1 VNPLYEAHLAQA
13 SGLKLRAVSARGR
26 GGDGVDL
33 SAILLHEAE
42 RAEQRA
48 LLALGPVDRVTR
60 LRAAVERCGL
70 LVEARDVTTVLSER
84 WPEVLDLAD
93 ACGPGAAPLLARL
106 RPAVEELRLE
116 YRQVARDLPEH
127 FPSIPSHVEPDA
139 LPRLLAQARRHAARF
154 PGDWRARLALAQFED
169 QGGDHEAAW
178 AAVRAARAMA
188 PEAVDGLG
196 VELRVALSMRDPA
209 RLRASLDAAA
219 DRLAEG
225 ALSATLAL
233 HVAAGW
239 ATLAL
244 TDPAARPAAAAEAS
258 RAVARGLAAE
268 PADPLLRRCL
278 RAMSLLVAAVR
289 DGEAPDPS
297 LLARAG
303 LHDLAARL
311 DGPADPLT
319 LLRYAD
325 PPRAAA

>member
-1 VNPLYEAHLAQA
+1 MNPLYEAHLQHA
-13 SGLKLRAVSARGR
+13 SGLKLRAVSARAL
-26 GGDGVDL
+26 GDDGATL
-33 SAILLHEAE
+33 SAVLLHEAE

-48 LLALGPVDRVTR
+48 LHALGPTDRVTR

-70 LVEARDVTTVLSER
+70 LVEARDVTSVLSER

-93 ACGPGAAPLLARL
+93 TCGPSAAPLLARL
-106 RPAVEELRLE
+106 RPAVERLRAE
-116 YRQVARDLPEH
+116 YQRVARDLPEH
-127 FPSIPSHVEPDA
+127 FPAIPAQTEPDG
-139 LPRLLAQARRHAARF
+139 LRRLLTQTRQHATLF
-154 PGDWRARLALAQFED
+154 PGDWRVRLALAQLED
-169 QGGDHEAAW
+169 LRGDHEAAW

-196 VELRVALSMRDPA
+196 IELRVALGARDPV
-209 RLRASLDAAA
+209 RLRESLDAAA
-219 DRLAEG
+219 DWMEEG
-225 ALSATLAL
+225 AATAPLAL

-239 ATLAL
+239 ATLAI
-244 TDPAARPAAAAEAS
+244 TDPATRAEATAEAS
-258 RAVARGLAAE
+258 QAIARGLAAE
-268 PADPLLRRCL
+268 SSDPLLRRCL
-278 RAMSLLVAAVR
+278 RAMSLLVVAVR
-289 DGEAPDPS
+289 EGRAPDPS